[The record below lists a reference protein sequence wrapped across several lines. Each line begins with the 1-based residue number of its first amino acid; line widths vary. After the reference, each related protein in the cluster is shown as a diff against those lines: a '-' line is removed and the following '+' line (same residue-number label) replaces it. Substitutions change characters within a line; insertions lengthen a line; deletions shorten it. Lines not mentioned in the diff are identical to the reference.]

1 MPCYAIDG
9 VRPVVDPS
17 AFVHP
22 SAVLIGDVIVGPGCY
37 VGPHASLRG
46 DFGRVR
52 LGAGA
57 NVQDA
62 CVLHCFPNG
71 EVIVEDDGHIGHG
84 AVLHGCRIGRD
95 AMVGM
100 LAIVMDGA
108 EVGAEAMV
116 GAGAFVPA
124 GMAIPPRGLA
134 VGTPAKVLR
143 SQSDDDVRRKQA
155 GTAAY
160 QQLARRCLATLA
172 EVPPL
177 AAPEAERPRLQLP
190 DLPSAGRTAR

>member
-1 MPCYAIDG
+1 MTCYSIDG
-9 VRPVVDPS
+9 LRPVVDPS

-22 SAVLIGDVIVGPGCY
+22 AAVLIGDVIVGAGCY

-46 DFGRVR
+46 DFGRVE
-52 LGAGA
+52 LHAGA

-71 EVIVEDDGHIGHG
+71 VVIVEEDGHIGHG

-124 GMAIPPRGLA
+124 GFVIPPRGLA
-134 VGTPAKVLR
+134 LGTPVKVLR
-143 SQSDDDVRRKQA
+143 SLSDDDLQRKRA

-160 QQLARRCLATLA
+160 QQLSRRCLATLHPV
-172 EVPPL
+172 EPL
-177 AAPEAERPRLQLP
+177 AAVEPGRPRLSLP
-190 DLPSAGRTAR
+190 ELPRPGTSR